1 MANMFK
7 PAKKAGPSSNKK
19 TGPGQDPKK
28 PKTGDKGSERPE
40 EPSEDG

>member
-1 MANMFK
+1 MANMFT

-28 PKTGDKGSERPE
+28 PKADGKGPGEAEKEPE
-40 EPSEDG
+40 NT